1 MVIFRKES
9 MKKHENKVWND
20 YRDKVEWYFS
30 QEWSE
35 RPYFEILYGDLKEPI
50 SDEVSKKN
58 VLIHEKAEDI
68 IWDSWN
74 AGSNVQS
81 AAYFLWM
88 FFKKVGKIEE

>member
-1 MVIFRKES
+1 
-9 MKKHENKVWND
+9 MKKQENKVWND

-35 RPYFEILYGDLKEPI
+35 KPYFEILYGDLKNPI
-50 SDEVSKKN
+50 SDEESKKN

-88 FFKKVGKIEE
+88 FFKKVGKLEE

>member
-1 MVIFRKES
+1 
-9 MKKHENKVWND
+9 MKKHENKVWNE

-35 RPYFEILYGDLKEPI
+35 KPYFEILYGDLKQPI
-50 SDEVSKKN
+50 SDEVGKKN

-68 IWDSWN
+68 IWESWN

-88 FFKKVGKIEE
+88 FFKKVGKLEE